1 MKFLVDNALSF
12 RVAEMLREA
21 GYDTVHVRDYDME
34 TAVDRDILERARLE
48 KRVIIS
54 ADTDFGTL
62 LAQIKTSQPSFI
74 LLRWPGLRMA
84 QDQTRVILANLPNM
98 MDDLSTGAVAVIEP
112 SRVRIRTLPIGEQG
126 GQGGS

>member
-12 RVAEMLREA
+12 SVAEMLREA

-34 TAVDRDILERARLE
+34 TAVDRDLLERARLE

>member
-1 MKFLVDNALSF
+1 VKFLVDNALSF

-21 GYDTVHVRDYDME
+21 DYETVHVRDYGLE
-34 TAVDRDILERARLE
+34 AAVDWDILERARLE
-48 KRVIIS
+48 DRVIIS

-62 LAQIKTSQPSFI
+62 LAQIQTRKPSFI

-98 MDDLSTGAVAVIEP
+98 MDDLNAGAVAVIEP
-112 SRVRIRTLPIGEQG
+112 SRVRIRTLPIGG
-126 GQGGS
+126 ALKDG